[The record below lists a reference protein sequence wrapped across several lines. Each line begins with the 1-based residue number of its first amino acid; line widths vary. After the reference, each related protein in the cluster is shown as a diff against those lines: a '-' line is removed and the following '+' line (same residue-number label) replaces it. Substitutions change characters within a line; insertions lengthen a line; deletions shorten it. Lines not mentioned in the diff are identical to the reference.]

1 MRVVLLGPPGAGKGT
16 QAERIKDKFRLTR
29 IATGDLLREAV
40 RRGTSLGRQAQDFML
55 RGRLVPDRVI
65 LALMRDKIR
74 EGASGFILDGFPRS
88 ITQAEKLDKLLE
100 AENKKLDLVINLE
113 VNHNEMISR
122 LKGRVICP
130 ECGRTYNKDEF
141 VDQPLICKDCG
152 THLSQRSDDNPD
164 AIEER
169 LKVYLRHTLPLV
181 DYYKGKGILRSI
193 SGEGSPQGV
202 FQRIVDLLYSPGS
215 IGI

>member
-130 ECGRTYNKDEF
+130 ECGRTYKKDEF

-202 FQRIVDLLYSPGS
+202 FQRIVDLLRKVKSVN
-215 IGI
+215 